1 MKVEPRERS
10 SFGDGAPFLIWGL
23 TIETEN
29 DRNAQA
35 PEVAVKRRGPWPEW
49 VQVVLDKDPAAKN
62 VLEVLLYPS
71 VHALLFHRVA
81 HWLYARRV
89 PVIPRAI
96 SQFARFVTGGI
107 EIHPGAE
114 IGSRF
119 FIDHGSGVVIG
130 ETTRIGD
137 DVMLYHQVTLGATG
151 WWRHDANGAKRRH
164 PIIEDSVTIG
174 VGASILGPVT
184 VGARSRIGALAIV
197 TEDVPNDSTV
207 VGPRASFIVRRGESV
222 RERPIRQL
230 GERHNSTDYV
240 I

>member
-1 MKVEPRERS
+1 MKVESRERP
-10 SFGDGAPFLIWGL
+10 SFGTGVPFLWELPIDA
-23 TIETEN
+23 EN
-29 DRNAQA
+29 DLTAEA
-35 PEVAVKRRGPWPEW
+35 PEVAVKRSGRWPEW
-49 VQVVLDKDPAAKN
+49 VRVVLDKDPAAKN

-81 HWLYARRV
+81 HWLYAQGV
-89 PVIPRAI
+89 PVVPRAV

-114 IGSRF
+114 IGRRF

-130 ETTRIGD
+130 ETTRIGN

-151 WWRHDANGAKRRH
+151 WWRHAATGAKRRH
-164 PIIEDSVTIG
+164 PVIEDSVTIG

-197 TEDVPNDSTV
+197 TEDVPPDSTV
-207 VGPRASFIVRRGESV
+207 VGPRASFVVRRGEPV

-230 GERHNSTDYV
+230 GERRSPTDYV